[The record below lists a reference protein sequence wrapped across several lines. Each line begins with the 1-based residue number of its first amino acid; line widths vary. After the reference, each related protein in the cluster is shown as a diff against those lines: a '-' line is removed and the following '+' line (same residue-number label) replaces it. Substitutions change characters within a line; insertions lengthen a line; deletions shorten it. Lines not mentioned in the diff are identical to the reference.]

1 VTVRTQQQVRESALI
16 ACAHA
21 LVAASLHRRMHE
33 RSSRFVAEALAE
45 FVTTLRHAEAV
56 GVEMPL
62 RLQFDE
68 HRMHHDGIALDGP
81 SLQAR
86 SLLRDCCSRGI
97 AVLAIAPRI
106 GADEVNRLLD
116 LLLLPENVGAFD
128 RELRDAT
135 LQAFGL
141 RHVRVTLRSIAD
153 PCDRKCTLAQ
163 DDVALAHYQDL
174 AEELQRSHALA
185 HHDRELDVGRTTHVL
200 EQTILGIDDR
210 ADEPSLLL
218 SLSMQDDVDRFT
230 VGHSVRVA
238 LLALQVARGL
248 GATRSQLVRVGS
260 AALLHDIGKSKIPQE
275 ILWKQGALTPD
286 EWQVMAQH
294 PRLGAQILLEQN
306 TDVDP
311 CTLGAAFCHH
321 MGNNGR
327 GYPKPSLPIL
337 PSGISRLVRVC
348 DVFEALTAVRPYKKA
363 LTPIEAYA
371 VMFRNVDGFDP
382 VWLRR
387 FARTLG
393 LFPVGTRVEL
403 DDGARAIVTEQSEHF
418 DRPVVRLLTG
428 PAGGDLPAGHPG
440 RLRIGDAFEGRTPRI
455 RTVETHDRH
464 LTVPDFDDV
473 ATPTVHDAC
482 LSPDCPGSH

>member
-1 VTVRTQQQVRESALI
+1 
-16 ACAHA
+16 
-21 LVAASLHRRMHE
+21 
-33 RSSRFVAEALAE
+33 
-45 FVTTLRHAEAV
+45 
-56 GVEMPL
+56 
-62 RLQFDE
+62 
-68 HRMHHDGIALDGP
+68 MHHDGIALDGP

-116 LLLLPENVGAFD
+116 LLLLPENVGAFE

-174 AEELQRSHALA
+174 AEELQRSQALA
-185 HHDRELDVGRTTHVL
+185 HHDRELDVGRTAHVL
-200 EQTILGIDDR
+200 EQTILGEVLVVRERHVVLRERALAVAGIGDR
-210 ADEPSLLL
+210 AQGHEPSLLL

-403 DDGARAIVTEQSEHF
+403 DDGAHAIVTAQTDHF
-418 DRPVVRLLTG
+418 ERPVVRLLTG

-440 RLRIGDAFEGRTPRI
+440 TLRIGAAFEGRTPRI
-455 RTVETHDRH
+455 RTIETHERH
-464 LTVPDFDDV
+464 LTVPDFDGV

-482 LSPDCPGSH
+482 LSPDCSGSH